1 MEGDDGDYIG
11 QWKIKRLI
19 KNLDQARGNG
29 TSLVSLIIPP
39 RDQLPLINKLITDE
53 YGKAANIK
61 SRVVRQSVQSAM
73 TSVRERLR
81 LYNRTPNN
89 GLIIYCGEVLNE
101 QGNIEKKITIDLEPF
116 KPINTSLYLCDN
128 VFHTE
133 VLKEL
138 LETDQKFGFI
148 VMDGNGSLF
157 GTLQGNTREILYQFA
172 VDLPKK
178 HGRGGQSALRFARL
192 RMEKRHNYIR
202 RVGEHAVQHF
212 ITNDRVNVTGIVLAG
227 SAEFKKELSQS
238 DLLDARLQSKILKV
252 VDVAYGGENG
262 FNQAIELSLETLH
275 DVKFVKEKKL
285 VGQLFE
291 HIAQD
296 TRRFV
301 FGVQDTMKALEIGA
315 VETLMLFENLDYLR
329 VTTRLLGSQDMTVHL
344 LRPNEESKFS
354 GQGGEV
360 EIVDKVALS
369 EWLGGNYRNF
379 GAVLE
384 FITNKSPEGAQF
396 VKGFGGIGGL
406 LRYELDLMQMAPAE
420 EGDEEEFDDEFM

>member
-1 MEGDDGDYIG
+1 MESDEGDYIG

-39 RDQLPLINKLITDE
+39 REQLSLYNKLITDE

-89 GLIIYCGEVLNE
+89 GLIIYCGEVLND
-101 QGNIEKKITIDLEPF
+101 QGNIEKKVTIDLEPF
-116 KPINTSLYLCDN
+116 KPINTSLYLCDS

-148 VMDGNGSLF
+148 IMDGNGSLF
-157 GTLQGNTREILYQFA
+157 GTLQGNTREILYQFG

-212 ITNDRVNVTGIVLAG
+212 ITNDKVNVTGLVLAG
-227 SAEFKKELSQS
+227 SAEFKKELSMS
-238 DLLDARLQSKILKV
+238 DLLDGRLQAKILKI

-262 FNQAIELSLETLH
+262 FNQAIELSLDTLQ
-275 DVKFVKEKKL
+275 DVKFLKEKRL
-285 VGQLFE
+285 VSALFDN
-291 HIAQD
+291 IAQD

-301 FGVQDTMKALEIGA
+301 FGVQDTMKALELGA
-315 VETLMLFENLDYLR
+315 VETLMIYENLDYIR
-329 VTTRLLGSQDMTVHL
+329 ITTRLIGTQDLTVHL

-354 GQGGEV
+354 GQGGEM
-360 EIVDKVALS
+360 EIVDKTALS
-369 EWLGGNYRNF
+369 EWMVENYKKF

-406 LRYELDLMQMAPAE
+406 LRYELDLMQLAPDDE
-420 EGDEEEFDDEFM
+420 EEEEFDDEFM